1 MLAPQ
6 DVLGG
11 DDCPC
16 SSTLLG
22 ALYRATP
29 DQYEGVIESIPLDV
43 RAVLA
48 LYCYRRAHLQAIGL
62 AIAATCEES
71 DLRVHGQSAGSAL
84 FHRARQI
91 HQDPLPSAF
100 RVRKT
105 VTLSL
110 GALKH
115 GVFDEKTDE
124 VVEPFDDLPASP
136 NVQQDSISSHYQS
149 GRGTGDYASTEPE
162 EPSGLV
168 LSARTAARIVPFDG
182 AVRPSARS
190 YRHGAG
196 PFPLFPCAVRLVLPC
211 FA

>member
-1 MLAPQ
+1 MLALR
-6 DVLGG
+6 DVLAG
-11 DDCPC
+11 DECPC

-29 DQYEGVIESIPLDV
+29 DQHEGVIESIPLDV

-91 HQDPLPSAF
+91 QDPLPSAF

-110 GALKH
+110 GVLKN
-115 GVFDEKTDE
+115 GVFDEEDE
-124 VVEPFDDLPASP
+124 VIEPFDDLPASP
-136 NVQQDSISSHYQS
+136 NVQH
-149 GRGTGDYASTEPE
+149 
-162 EPSGLV
+162 GL
-168 LSARTAARIVPFDG
+168 D
-182 AVRPSARS
+182 
-190 YRHGAG
+190 
-196 PFPLFPCAVRLVLPC
+196 
-211 FA
+211 

>member
-1 MLAPQ
+1 MLALR
-6 DVLGG
+6 DVLSG

-84 FHRARQI
+84 FHRAR
-91 HQDPLPSAF
+91 HNQDPLPSAF

-110 GALKH
+110 GALKQH
-115 GVFDEKTDE
+115 GAFDEEDE
-124 VVEPFDDLPASP
+124 VIEPFDDLPASP
-136 NVQQDSISSHYQS
+136 NVQH
-149 GRGTGDYASTEPE
+149 
-162 EPSGLV
+162 GL
-168 LSARTAARIVPFDG
+168 D
-182 AVRPSARS
+182 
-190 YRHGAG
+190 
-196 PFPLFPCAVRLVLPC
+196 
-211 FA
+211 

>member
-1 MLAPQ
+1 MGINPDKVYVSLMNIVGCSQPAGDVLMLALP
-6 DVLGG
+6 DVLSGN
-11 DDCPC
+11 DCPC
-16 SSTLLG
+16 SSTLVG

-29 DQYEGVIESIPLDV
+29 DQYEGVIETIPLDV

-110 GALKH
+110 GVLKN
-115 GVFDEKTDE
+115 GVFDEEDE
-124 VVEPFDDLPASP
+124 VIEPFDDLPASP
-136 NVQQDSISSHYQS
+136 NVQQI
-149 GRGTGDYASTEPE
+149 R
-162 EPSGLV
+162 
-168 LSARTAARIVPFDG
+168 
-182 AVRPSARS
+182 
-190 YRHGAG
+190 
-196 PFPLFPCAVRLVLPC
+196 LFPITNRGGELDATPALNPRSRP
-211 FA
+211 A

>member
-1 MLAPQ
+1 MLALR
-6 DVLGG
+6 DVLAG

-91 HQDPLPSAF
+91 HQDPPPSAF

-115 GVFDEKTDE
+115 RVFDEEDE
-124 VVEPFDDLPASP
+124 VIETFDDLPASP
-136 NVQQDSISSHYQS
+136 DVQQ
-149 GRGTGDYASTEPE
+149 T
-162 EPSGLV
+162 
-168 LSARTAARIVPFDG
+168 
-182 AVRPSARS
+182 
-190 YRHGAG
+190 
-196 PFPLFPCAVRLVLPC
+196 RLVRITDRGGELDTTP
-211 FA
+211 ALNPRSRPA